1 MPASLGR
8 AAFALPLRLA
18 LAVPVRAEVGDE
30 HLFLGNPIGQNTSST
45 PLFPE

>member
-1 MPASLGR
+1 MPSFLGR
-8 AAFALPLRLA
+8 AALALPVLLA

-45 PLFPE
+45 PPFPE